1 MLSSPKKEKEDLIA
15 LLKQYKDCFA
25 WTYDEMPGLDL
36 EVAVHRLSIDPTVK
50 PVKQAQR
57 RMNPVRS
64 IPVNTEVDKM
74 ETAGLIEPCDYSSW
88 LSNIVVVRKKSG
100 QIRVCVDLR
109 DVNKGFLLS
118 FSSSSYRL
126 NRRRLASNRFSTRSG
141 AGIPHCITRSEVC
154 HRLMTETLSRFI
166 FGT

>member
-1 MLSSPKKEKEDLIA
+1 
-15 LLKQYKDCFA
+15 
-25 WTYDEMPGLDL
+25 MPGLDL

-109 DVNKGFLLS
+109 DVNKGFILS
-118 FSSSSYRL
+118 FSNSRL
-126 NRRRLASNRFSTRSG
+126 PTVSIGDASLPT
-141 AGIPHCITRSEVC
+141 A
-154 HRLMTETLSRFI
+154 SRPVRAQVSLTALLVLKFVI
-166 FGT
+166 D